1 MPVANPTPTPT
12 PTPTTKKPVAKAKV
26 NNTTPK
32 PVVLTQEQLIQ
43 QYQEMV
49 RKREEVDQQINMII
63 NKDSPANVQPELF
76 RQTNRDISVNIMFV
90 VLAVSTV
97 FYVVRH
103 LGD

>member
-1 MPVANPTPTPT
+1 MPVANPTPTT
-12 PTPTTKKPVAKAKV
+12 TTKKPVAKAKAKV

-49 RKREEVDQQINMII
+49 RKREEVDQQINMIL
-63 NKDSPANVQPELF
+63 NKDSPGNVQPELF
-76 RQTNRDISVNIMFV
+76 RQTNRNISVNIMFV
-90 VLAVSTV
+90 VLAVSTF

>member
-1 MPVANPTPTPT
+1 MPVNNNIT
-12 PTPTTKKPVAKAKV
+12 TTK
-26 NNTTPK
+26 K
-32 PVVLTQEQLIQ
+32 PVVLTQEQLKK

-49 RKREEVDQQINMII
+49 KRREEVDQQINMII
-63 NKDSPANVQPELF
+63 NKDSPSNVQPELF

>member
-1 MPVANPTPTPT
+1 MPVNNNIT
-12 PTPTTKKPVAKAKV
+12 TTK
-26 NNTTPK
+26 K
-32 PVVLTQEQLIQ
+32 PVVLTQEQLIK

-49 RKREEVDQQINMII
+49 KRREEVDQQINMII
-63 NKDSPANVQPELF
+63 NKNSPSNVQPELF

>member
-1 MPVANPTPTPT
+1 MN
-12 PTPTTKKPVAKAKV
+12 TTKKPV
-26 NNTTPK
+26 TTIKKTVTSRP
-32 PVVLTQEQLIQ
+32 LTEQELIQ

-49 RKREEVDQQINMII
+49 KKREEVDQQINMIL

>member
-1 MPVANPTPTPT
+1 MPVNNNITT
-12 PTPTTKKPVAKAKV
+12 TTK
-26 NNTTPK
+26 K
-32 PVVLTQEQLIQ
+32 PVVLTQEQLIK

-49 RKREEVDQQINMII
+49 KRREEVDQQINMII
-63 NKDSPANVQPELF
+63 NKNSPSNVQPELF

>member
-1 MPVANPTPTPT
+1 MIATT
-12 PTPTTKKPVAKAKV
+12 TTKKPVR
-26 NNTTPK
+26 TTKK
-32 PVVLTQEQLIQ
+32 PVTTQPLTQEQLEK

-49 RKREEVDQQINMII
+49 QKRQEIDQQINMII
-63 NKDSPANVQPELF
+63 NKDSPTNVQPELF

-90 VLAVSTV
+90 VLAISTV

>member
-1 MPVANPTPTPT
+1 MLVANPTPTT
-12 PTPTTKKPVAKAKV
+12 TTTKKPVAKAKAKV
-26 NNTTPK
+26 NTTTPK

-49 RKREEVDQQINMII
+49 RKREEVDQQINMIL
-63 NKDSPANVQPELF
+63 NKDSPGNVQPELF
-76 RQTNRDISVNIMFV
+76 RQTNRNISVNIMFV